1 MISFTG
7 HITLEKVL
15 HLQQYEKHMYDS
27 VCCNVS
33 DKASVMYVY
42 TDYYIYMFHFV
53 DSRNAIPEK
62 MQRGLNGKLRRY
74 AKTLFRRFVV
84 DLLYNKY
91 PTTNPQNIWTC

>member
-1 MISFTG
+1 
-7 HITLEKVL
+7 LEKVL

-62 MQRGLNGKLRRY
+62 KCNAGSTENCDDMLKLY
-74 AKTLFRRFVV
+74 FV
-84 DLLYNKY
+84 DLLWICCTANTLQQIHKISGRAEG
-91 PTTNPQNIWTC
+91 N